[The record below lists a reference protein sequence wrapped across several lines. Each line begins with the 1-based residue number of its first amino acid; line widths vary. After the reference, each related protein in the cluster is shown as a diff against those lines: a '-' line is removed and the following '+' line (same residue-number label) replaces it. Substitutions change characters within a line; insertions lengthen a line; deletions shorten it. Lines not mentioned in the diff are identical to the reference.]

1 MADPDI
7 PVDENLGSMAGG
19 VDPQLERAIAE
30 IKTLLKT
37 KEYKKPESPKVEKKG
52 F

>member
-1 MADPDI
+1 MDA
-7 PVDENLGSMAGG
+7 MAGA

-30 IKTLLKT
+30 IKTLSKT
-37 KEYKKPESPKVEKKG
+37 KEYKKPEPPKVDKKA